1 MINYKVNPHHQRRLH
16 LILLACWIILGIA
29 LRWTNLADKSAS
41 STEIATLGYSL
52 GHRFF
57 DLPLDQV
64 INLNQLLSPLQLDS
78 TSTPNDV
85 MYNLLSEDNHPPF
98 YFVLNHWWLHLF
110 GTDGELVSLWVGRS
124 LSCIFGVAAIPA
136 IFGLGW
142 LAFSPLVGQMAAA
155 LMAVSPYGIY
165 LAQESRH
172 YTFTILWIIASI
184 SCWITAIRYIKKR
197 ELLTIWLGCFWV
209 IINSFGIATHYFFS
223 LVLAAEGL
231 VIGWLWLRDIKN
243 SLQRYWWRIYTVG
256 LGTFIG
262 FLVWLPVLT
271 IGNVNNELTDWIST
285 SFELDEIWLPLPRL
299 LAWLLTMV
307 WLLPFEGTSLIVIIL
322 SAITLLGILIWVSPH
337 LWRGWKVQMI
347 GETSLSF
354 QMFFGFFVGAIAIF
368 LAIIYGIGK
377 DLSLAAR
384 YHFVYFPVVIILLAV
399 ALAKCWDNSGN
410 QTQVETVFSDKK
422 NRGFQLLKLRDF
434 FRRSG
439 KGKIKEETARKK
451 NLIFLISTFATNL
464 NFSQLKQM
472 EKRVV
477 ILVLVMGL
485 SGGLTV
491 VTNYGYQKSRRADLL
506 AEVIK
511 IQSQAPPLIA
521 TTYQTHS
528 EIRALIALG
537 LEFKRQENDNNMTNF
552 FLPQFLLVKRQQEQR
567 LTSDS
572 PLAKFLSQTARPL
585 DLWGVNLKV
594 EESDLETF
602 KCLEYSG
609 SQPKINGYRYNLYRC
624 R

>member
-1 MINYKVNPHHQRRLH
+1 MTNHQLDRNQIRLH

-29 LRWTNLADKSAS
+29 LRWINLADKSAS

-52 GHRFF
+52 GYRFF
-57 DLPLDQV
+57 DLPLDRV
-64 INLNQLLSPLQLDS
+64 ISLNQLLSPLQLES
-78 TSTPNDV
+78 SSTPNDV

-136 IFGLGW
+136 IFALGW
-142 LAFSPLVGQMAAA
+142 LAFSPLVGQFAAA

-184 SCWITAIRYIKKR
+184 ACWITAIRYIKQQQ
-197 ELLTIWLGCFWV
+197 LLTIWLGCFWV
-209 IINSFGIATHYFFS
+209 ITNSFGIATHYFFS

-231 VIGWLWLRDIKN
+231 VIAWLWLRDIKN
-243 SLQRYWWRIYTVG
+243 AVQRYWWRIYTVG

-285 SFELDEIWLPLPRL
+285 SFELDEIWLPIPRL
-299 LAWLLTMV
+299 LVWILTMV
-307 WLLPFEGTSLIVIIL
+307 WLLPFEGTSLFVIIL
-322 SAITLLGILIWVSPH
+322 SAITLLGVLVWVSPY

-347 GETSLSF
+347 GENSFSF
-354 QMFFGFFVGAIAIF
+354 QMFFGFFVGAVAIF
-368 LAIIYGIGK
+368 LAIIYGMGK

-399 ALAKCWDNSGN
+399 ALAKCWDNSGSE
-410 QTQVETVFSDKK
+410 TQVETVFSDKK
-422 NRGFQLLKLRDF
+422 DRGFPLLKLRDF
-434 FRRSG
+434 FQKSG
-439 KGKIKEETARKK
+439 EKKIKEERVRKK
-451 NLIFLISTFATNL
+451 NAIFTFATNL
-464 NFSQLKQM
+464 NFSQLKRI

-477 ILVLVMGL
+477 ILIVVMGL
-485 SGGLTV
+485 CGGLTV
-491 VTNYGYQKSRRADLL
+491 VTNYGYQKARRADIL
-506 AEVIK
+506 AKVIK
-511 IQSQAPPLIA
+511 IQSEAPPLIA

-537 LEFKRQENDNNMTNF
+537 LEFKRQENPDF
-552 FLPQFLLVKRQQEQR
+552 FPPQFVLIKRQQEQR
-567 LTSDS
+567 LTPNS

-602 KCLEYSG
+602 NCREYSG